1 MWKIVSVLFICG
13 VKVILC
19 LTYNYGDGSFYVG
32 EVDEQG
38 RPDGPGKF
46 YNTSGNLEYD
56 GEFFEGVPH
65 GVGTWYG
72 ADGSMYQGKFVY
84 GRSSGQATMIT
95 ANGDQV
101 EGEFLDMKAHG
112 NVVMTSSST
121 KNRNKQRTIVQKPEV
136 VDDEGTPTLTGN
148 GGGQIVKLQ
157 GQFRHGMAHGKLT
170 LWYKDPFRKL
180 NDPAEGGGP
189 SADVGTPTSSAR
201 IDATFRM
208 GLPHGT
214 VKISDPKGGEPMGEV
229 KFLCG
234 RPLLN
239 EAAGGQITKQRRTD
253 TLSRVV
259 QVLKHTK
266 ILI

>member
-1 MWKIVSVLFICG
+1 VSVLFICCG

-46 YNTSGNLEYD
+46 YNTSGKLEYN

-72 ADGSMYQGKFVY
+72 ADGSMYDGKFVY
-84 GRSSGQATMIT
+84 GRSSGQATMIM
-95 ANGDQV
+95 ANGDHV

-121 KNRNKQRTIVQKPEV
+121 TKNRNKQRTIQKPEAEV
-136 VDDEGTPTLTGN
+136 EDGGTPSSTGN
-148 GGGQIVKLQ
+148 GGGRGQIVRVE

-170 LWYKDPFRKL
+170 LWYKDPFFIRKL
-180 NDPAEGGGP
+180 KEVPEGVGP
-189 SADVGTPTSSAR
+189 DGSLPPTSSAR

-214 VKISDPKGGEPMGEV
+214 VKISDPNGGEPMGEV

-239 EAAGGQITKQRRTD
+239 EGSPAIKQRRTD
-253 TLSRVV
+253 TLARVV